1 MAYYKVCP
9 HCGAHLDPGE
19 ACDCTEALRERLKA
33 EILSLTKED
42 RSQLL
47 KSLKIHQQHPELT
60 LEECVEIAALSAANT
75 KSGKAEQIKAPV
87 SAPIIPG
94 LEV

>member
-33 EILSLTKED
+33 EILSLPEEEST
-42 RSQLL
+42 LL
-47 KSLKIHQQHPELT
+47 FKAWKFYQQHPELT
-60 LEECVEIAALSAANT
+60 LEECVEIAAQGATNT
-75 KSGKAEQIKAPV
+75 QGGKAEQIEEPV
-87 SAPIIPG
+87 SASIVTPNHK
-94 LEV
+94 